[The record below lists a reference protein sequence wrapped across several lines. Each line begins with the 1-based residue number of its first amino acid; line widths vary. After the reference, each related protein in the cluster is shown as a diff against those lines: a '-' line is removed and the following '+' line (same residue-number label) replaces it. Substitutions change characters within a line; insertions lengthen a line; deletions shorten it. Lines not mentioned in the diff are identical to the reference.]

1 VTRSRIVWLLVGVL
15 LVAFVVWVARNTY
28 WADIEVPVPLR
39 GEARTN
45 PFYAVQRFAEA
56 LGARTAWDR
65 VLTVPPA
72 DSVIVLSDWHWNL
85 SVGRREGLERWVES
99 GGRLVVDGRL
109 AGPLDDFER
118 WSGIVV
124 GYKEPD
130 DDLEGTLVLSTSE
143 KPAENVC
150 GTFQEEHNGT
160 PSSASHTPS
169 YSMCNL
175 SGVSFLT
182 SNRNAVWAIRD
193 ASGIQAMRVQVG
205 RGSVTVINAMLFRYR
220 NLFDGDHARLFV
232 AATQMRSDD
241 DVHFLSEDNYPSL
254 LALLWQYGAP
264 VVVLSLALVALMLW
278 RGAVRFGPLAAVPD
292 DARRSLAE
300 QIRGT
305 GQFAMR
311 HGGGDSLHAAS
322 VRALDEAA
330 VNRIPRYSRLSV
342 KERAVALAHLTGFDW
357 KTLAAAV
364 HGKARRAHELRNTI
378 ALVEAARRQI
388 LVDQTRSSHGTH

>member
-1 VTRSRIVWLLVGVL
+1 MIWLLAGVL
-15 LVAFVVWVARNTY
+15 IVAFVAWVARDTY
-28 WADIEVPVPLR
+28 WADAKVPMPLR

-65 VLTVPPA
+65 VLTLPPA
-72 DSVIVLSDWHWNL
+72 DSAIVLSGWHWNL
-85 SVGRREGLERWVES
+85 SDARREGLERWVES
-99 GGRLVVDGRL
+99 GGRLVIDGRL
-109 AGPLDDFER
+109 AGPLDNFER
-118 WSGIVV
+118 WSGIVLE
-124 GYKEPD
+124 YRKPD
-130 DDLEGTLVLSTSE
+130 DDPLERSVVWE
-143 KPAENVC
+143 KC
-150 GTFQEEHNGT
+150 HRFQEEKNGT
-160 PSSASHTPS
+160 PSGASQTTS
-169 YSMCNL
+169 YAMCDL
-175 SGVSFLT
+175 DGVSFLT
-182 SNRNAVWAIRD
+182 SDRNAVWALRD
-193 ASGIQAMRVQVG
+193 ALGIQAMRVQVG
-205 RGSVTVINAMLFRYR
+205 RGSVTVINTMPFRYR

-241 DVHFLSEDNYPSL
+241 DVHFLSEDDHPAL
-254 LALLWQYGAP
+254 LALLWQWGAP

-305 GQFAMR
+305 GQFALR

-330 VNRIPRYSRLSV
+330 VSRIPRYTRLSV
-342 KERAVALAHLTGFDW
+342 KERAIALAHLTGFDW

-364 HGKARRAHELRNTI
+364 HHGKVRRSHELRNTI

>member
-1 VTRSRIVWLLVGVL
+1 MTRSRMVWLLVGVVI
-15 LVAFVVWVARNTY
+15 VAFVAWVARNTH
-28 WADIEVPVPLR
+28 WADAKVPMPLR

-65 VLTVPPA
+65 VLNIPPV
-72 DSVIVLSDWHWNL
+72 DSAIVLSGWHWNL
-85 SVGRREGLERWVES
+85 SDGRRAGLERWVES
-99 GGRLVVDGRL
+99 GGRLVVDGKL

-118 WSGIVV
+118 WSGIVLE
-124 GYKEPD
+124 YPHRD
-130 DDLEGTLVLSTSE
+130 DDAVEEPVVWE
-143 KPAENVC
+143 KC
-150 GTFQEEHNGT
+150 HTFHEEENGT
-160 PSSASHTPS
+160 PSSVSQTTS
-169 YSMCNL
+169 YSICDL
-175 SGVSFLT
+175 DGVSFLT
-182 SNRNAVWAIRD
+182 SDRNAEWALRD

-205 RGSVTVINAMLFRYR
+205 RGSVTVINATPFHYR

-232 AATQMRSDD
+232 AATQMRPDD
-241 DVHFLSEDNYPSL
+241 DVHFLSEDDHPSL
-254 LALLWQYGAP
+254 LALIWQHGAP
-264 VVVLSLALVALMLW
+264 VVLLSLALVALMLW
-278 RGAVRFGPLAAVPD
+278 RGGIRFGPLAAVPD

-305 GQFAMR
+305 GQFALR

-330 VNRIPRYSRLSV
+330 VKRIPRYTRLSI
-342 KERAVALAHLTGFDW
+342 KERAMALAHLTSFDW

-364 HGKARRAHELRNTI
+364 RHGRGHRSHELRNTI